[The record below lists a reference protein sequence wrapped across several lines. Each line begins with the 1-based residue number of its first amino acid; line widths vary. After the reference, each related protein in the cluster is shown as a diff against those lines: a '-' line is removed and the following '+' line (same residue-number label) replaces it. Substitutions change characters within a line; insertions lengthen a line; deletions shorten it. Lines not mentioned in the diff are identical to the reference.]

1 MLKVLHTR
9 LQEYMGQELPDIQDG
24 LRKGRG
30 GRDQKANSLWV
41 IEKAIEVQK
50 NVYLCFTDYTKAFVW
65 ITQTGKFLKKWE
77 YQTILPASWKTCMQV
92 KKQQLELDMEQRL
105 VPNPNILQ
113 GCILLPCLFNLY
125 AEYIVRNAG
134 LEEA

>member
-105 VPNPNILQ
+105 VPNWEKSTSRL
-113 GCILLPCLFNLY
+113 
-125 AEYIVRNAG
+125 YIVT
-134 LEEA
+134 LIL